1 MNATQVQDTFFAE
14 VHAPHAVGEQ
24 QCAEA
29 KATWTTV
36 SMKLRTW
43 RSDTEPWTF
52 MVLGVDA
59 NAQLVRGVERQI
71 GDQALTDTRSLTK

>member
-1 MNATQVQDTFFAE
+1 M
-14 VHAPHAVGEQ
+14 
-24 QCAEA
+24 
-29 KATWTTV
+29 

-59 NAQLVRGVERQI
+59 NAQMVRGVERQI